1 MVAVARNRSAEA
13 AGRPVE
19 AWIRLLRGH
28 ASAARS
34 VEAALL
40 RDHALT
46 INDYEA
52 LLVLANSAEGSVRR
66 IDLAREL
73 GLSASGVTR
82 LLDGLE
88 VAGLVTKQA
97 CKADARVSYA
107 VLTDE
112 GRAKLQQVSAAHVA
126 ALGDLFSAYSEEE
139 LETLAELLARLPGAT
154 DAIVCAA
161 DRLRDR

>member
-1 MVAVARNRSAEA
+1 MASVTQTTSPPAVD
-13 AGRPVE
+13 

-28 ASAARS
+28 AAATRA
-34 VEAALL
+34 VEAQLL
-40 RDHALT
+40 RDHGLT

-52 LLVLANSAEGSVRR
+52 LLVLASAEEGSVRR

-82 LLDGLE
+82 LLEGLE
-88 VAGLVTKQA
+88 MAGLVRKQA

-112 GRAKLQQVSAAHVA
+112 GRAKLEQVSAAHVA

-139 LETLAELLARLPGAT
+139 LETLAALLARLPGAT
-154 DAIVCAA
+154 DAIACAA
-161 DRLRDR
+161 DRLRAG